1 MAWEFSVKYDV
12 RMGGSKRSVSICF
25 KALFKKKGGGIFL
38 MLQLGV
44 KLISE
49 RT

>member
-1 MAWEFSVKYDV
+1 MAWEFSIKYDV
-12 RMGGSKRSVSICF
+12 RMGGSKRSVSVLKLC
-25 KALFKKKGGGIFL
+25 LKKKRGGIFL
-38 MLQLGV
+38 VLQLGV